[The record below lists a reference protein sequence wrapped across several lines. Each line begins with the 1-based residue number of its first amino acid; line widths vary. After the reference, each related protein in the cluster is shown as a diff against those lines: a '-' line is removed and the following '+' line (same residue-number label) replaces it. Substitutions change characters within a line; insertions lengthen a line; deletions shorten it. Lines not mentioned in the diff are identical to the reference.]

1 MGILD
6 KKSNPLSSDK
16 DFYENKINI
25 NLKGQEIIKYYA
37 KNLPRKPG
45 IYQMENE
52 KGEILYI
59 GKAKNLAKRVINYTS
74 LNNLTRRLQRMVSL
88 TKKINFVVTNTEI
101 EALLLECNLIKKIKP
116 RFNIILRDDKSFPY
130 ILINNE
136 YDFPRIQKYR
146 GAKKF
151 KGNYFGPFV
160 SPYIADYT
168 ILSLQ
173 KIFLLRSCS
182 DSVFNNRKRPCLLYD
197 IKRCSAPCVNYISK
211 EKYKES
217 IFDAKKFLTG
227 GTKRIEKKLNKMM
240 IYASKKQMFEEA
252 AKLRDRIK
260 SINQIQKY
268 QSVYIKDL
276 RNIDI
281 FAFVMQEGKSCIH
294 GKFYRN
300 GSNYGNKSFF
310 PIHDQNALKNEIL
323 ESFLYQ
329 FYAEKTP
336 PPKILINEDP
346 KYFKNFEKIISE
358 KNNIKIKILQP
369 KTGEKFRHI
378 QLAIKNANENIKI
391 KKASIESFHI
401 ALEKIKNL
409 LSLEYLP
416 NRIEA
421 YDNSHTFGKN
431 SVGAMI
437 VLDNEGFSPKNY
449 RKYNIRYNLGN
460 TIPEK
465 IDDYYMLK
473 EVLSRRFKKIQD
485 SEKYVL
491 PDLIIVDGGRGQF
504 NIAKEILN
512 KNKLKSI
519 YLIGVS
525 KGKNRNAGRE
535 IIHLNNKNI
544 NLKPNDPL
552 LFFIQRIRDEA
563 HRFAITAHR
572 KRRDIFIKESIFNE
586 LPGIGVKRKKLLL
599 KHFGTVEKMKNASK
613 EELKSVKDVPIT
625 ILNQVYDFFHSQ

>member
-6 KKSNPLSSDK
+6 KKSNSLSSDK
-16 DFYENKINI
+16 DFYENKINL

-197 IKRCSAPCVNYISK
+197 IKRCSAPCVNFISK

-449 RKYNIRYNLGN
+449 RKYNIRYDLGN

-535 IIHLNNKNI
+535 IIHLNDKNI

-572 KRRDIFIKESIFNE
+572 KRRGIVTKESIFNE

-599 KHFGTVEKMKNASK
+599 KHFGTVEKMKNASI